1 MTEWPN
7 NGIEFNRWYTGL
19 TRFIA
24 MLRRFQWIKNSR
36 FKYVNIRIDTRNGY
50 FLVLSDHKADGQ
62 QDRVD
67 PMEIAQHVDMKK
79 VDADISSDRAVVSI
93 KPMKLSDG
101 RTDFFV
107 SIKIQ
112 DRDVTPHVFREEYK
126 AAYHVALY
134 DWLLN
139 GKGEEPEVVDFGP
152 NDWPA
157 RVMPASQDALVTA
170 LRSIYATHPI
180 CQQAADVLEQ
190 GDRERRHGANLLQ
203 LARQCGWKD
212 DGEGALEFMLRRSRE
227 VAIEDCTDAVC
238 AGS

>member
-24 MLRRFQWIKNSR
+24 MLKRFQWIKNSR

-50 FLVLSDHKADGQ
+50 FLVLTDHREDGQ

-67 PMEIAQHVDMKK
+67 PMEIAKHVDMKK
-79 VDADISSDRAVVSI
+79 VDVDIAPTEVSI
-93 KPMKLSDG
+93 KPMHLSDG
-101 RTDFFV
+101 RTDYFV
-107 SIKIQ
+107 SIKVS
-112 DRDVTPHVFREEYK
+112 DREVTPHVFREEYK

-134 DWLLN
+134 GWLLN
-139 GKGEEPEVVDFGP
+139 GRGEEPDVVDFGP
-152 NDWPA
+152 KDWPA
-157 RVMPASQDALVTA
+157 RVMSPEV
-170 LRSIYATHPI
+170 
-180 CQQAADVLEQ
+180 
-190 GDRERRHGANLLQ
+190 DRQRRTGAHVLQ
-203 LARQCGWKD
+203 LATQCGWQD